1 MARHRDA
8 LPRLNIP
15 ASLNMQQPMQ
25 TMYSPALPTAI
36 QQGFHPHLPMQTP
49 MQNFFPQVPSAPG
62 RPTHHAGQ
70 ASIAQLAAAGIH
82 PPSGYPMTPMGGHFS
97 RPSMMMNG
105 PGGHPFPGRNRRQL
119 SIGGPPKAVLGGP
132 NRKLSPIPPAAVAA
146 AGSSTSPAPQV
157 KPKKIVVNLPKE
169 DITGDN
175 GQVVGRAPWARNP
188 LSDPVILP
196 LPDVTAVA
204 TYSVEIYPSEGWR
217 YDIPPTIDVFLP
229 GKSAW
234 DTMKQMAI
242 EEKLE
247 KLGVERGSGSNVP
260 HIYAPHGR
268 AASVS
273 SPADPALL
281 LFKLNKL
288 QQSQNASSNNSLA
301 PSPQPSFGMSPSPH
315 QQGPRFMMNR
325 HGHSMSMAQ
334 PPTQSLY
341 PYNSGSGAAL
351 NPFGHDAVLG
361 SDQMPSRSPRVSPG
375 PSGIGE
381 IHAPQGRVPVA
392 LPSLA
397 PPPLSVSRP
406 DSRPDF
412 NRGFGLDIPEE
423 EEEEEEVVEDESM
436 TQTDSDEEG
445 FDQEVDDE
453 DRGTEDAGLTTASQ
467 SQRHSRHTSKLSA
480 ALSLRSFGVLNADGL
495 NERTNLEPI
504 ADGNIS
510 VEDKHD
516 LDDVEEWT
524 GSEDVFMGHESS
536 DDESIGEWSNP
547 SDEERARQQRL
558 ERRALQQDA
567 EQPRR
572 IPNFPRPPEN
582 TMVLA
587 RSGEEDIISNPS
599 EEEQLH
605 DHEGYL
611 GVHNY
616 YERPPSNMSGRS
628 SRPLP
633 PPPHSRLPSGQ
644 YSIHDPAQAHSRHP
658 SDLNPEFS
666 EPKPAIP
673 RLNPNA
679 KPFVFGA
686 PLPSSW
692 KPDAFTSSSDHTHSR
707 APSFG
712 KPLNAGA
719 QEFKPSAFTF
729 KVAGPVFPVAEPY
742 RPLPVPPVDQSS
754 PFRVQGREKRR
765 RHGSSETM
773 EEGDSMASFKFPPA
787 ADSLPGLHQMPSPRL
802 DRSVHSS
809 VNPSAEPFTF
819 AGFSVAATLPPIPPA
834 EPAEETLQEE
844 STVRPEYG
852 DPQMDAFELPSS
864 SKTKRAPIPLD
875 FKHTVSNNTVPAGLF
890 KALVNNGGEERT
902 RRVVRSR
909 LSSHEIFEH
918 VSRPSL
924 DDLSV
929 PAISHKVSR
938 SRLVTDPGHRQ
949 VSPTEDVFRSTRHS
963 RRRSSLP
970 DALHPFSTASSMSE
984 TSAINKDLTSQFEL
998 HKIEDLLDEKI
1009 AVLRRD
1015 IRGGSTLNPNTEAM
1029 INEVL
1034 SLFRTQL
1041 RDSATRSLEDTQFDA
1056 RGELDIQLIKDV
1068 IEQSHAETL
1077 AHLKQ
1082 ELSNI
1087 SQSFF
1092 KGRPILNS
1100 VIPDAT
1106 LEQYSTRTIQAVN
1119 EAISEMSVRLESIG
1133 RAAPARERD
1142 AIVDAIVSALSPVLS
1157 TIRPDSVD
1165 YDYLSEKLSQA
1176 VKPNISQ
1183 LIDLASDKRE
1193 TAGLIVNQL
1202 VPLLSNLQEPSPAV
1216 DTDAISLQLT
1226 SAVTRA
1232 IAPIDAFEI
1241 KEQVAD
1247 LVVERLDARLAN
1259 RDKTLTVDTIASRVT
1274 DSVSG
1279 LLEPLQ
1285 NIDNTLSTLVEGQ
1298 RSLASQQSDFF
1309 SAQSNVVDVMT
1320 GLPSNVLS
1328 AVQDIG
1334 TRIELMSKG
1343 QVEDKSITPDENIV
1357 HIKSVVDDLT
1367 DKQRALAEQS
1377 GEILGLHKDVIQKIN
1392 ALPEPFSVATSV
1404 LQQAHAEFA
1413 LSRDAVKHELEDLRK
1428 ANTELQVQVAKA
1440 RGAHGQVR
1448 VEKEMLSEKL
1458 GIVEADRDRLRAQ
1471 VKELQDSAAAKAEES
1486 AVVEV
1491 RNTELQDALAK
1502 ALSRLQSSDVAT
1514 QSNQERIAELEKAN
1528 QELLFDKRT
1537 LKTKIDA
1544 LELKVAFASRDK
1556 DLAEET
1562 IAALRR
1568 QNEDL
1573 LTNSSQWDS
1582 LRQAS
1587 EQIQMVA
1594 NLMRQSNDEELK
1606 ELKHIRDRSKLL
1618 EGEHSALQK
1627 RYEDQE
1633 GRISN
1638 SEKAAFTVRQSLS
1651 QAQQRA
1657 SEWEERAKEYEG
1669 KLEHT
1674 QTMLDQAEQTQAQ
1687 LDTDYS
1693 LVKMQLEEHEAD
1705 ERLAKDREIRLREQ
1719 ISALEAKIKVMQN
1732 GFERSRNANIKTST
1746 ATRPR
1751 NGVPH
1756 PDSHA
1761 STEYSRSRSVTPNGH
1776 TPPQPSVWDSMHAP
1790 KSNGIHSSTYPPIPS
1805 RYPTSLSRGT
1815 PKRRSQLPPA
1825 PPSPTPSTVSL
1836 APTVDEDGWYYP

>member
-25 TMYSPALPTAI
+25 TMYSPALPTSI
-36 QQGFHPHLPMQTP
+36 QQSFHPPLPMQTP

-62 RPTHHAGQ
+62 RPAHHAGQ
-70 ASIAQLAAAGIH
+70 ASVAQLAAAGIH

-105 PGGHPFPGRNRRQL
+105 PPGGHPFPGRNRRQL

-132 NRKLSPIPPAAVAA
+132 NRKLSPIPPAAVTAT
-146 AGSSTSPAPQV
+146 GSSTSPAPQV

-175 GQVVGRAPWARNP
+175 GQTVCRASWARNP
-188 LSDPVILP
+188 LDDPVILP
-196 LPDVTAVA
+196 LPDVAPVE
-204 TYSVEIYPSEGWR
+204 TYSIKIYPSDDWR
-217 YDIPPTIDVFLP
+217 FDIPPTIDVFLP
-229 GKSAW
+229 GK
-234 DTMKQMAI
+234 MAI

-247 KLGVERGSGSNVP
+247 KLGVERGSGSNAP
-260 HIYAPHGR
+260 HIYAPHAR
-268 AASVS
+268 AASIS

-288 QQSQNASSNNSLA
+288 QQSQNASSNNSMA

-325 HGHSMSMAQ
+325 HGHSMSLAQ

-341 PYNSGSGAAL
+341 PYNNGPLAAL

-361 SDQMPSRSPRVSPG
+361 SDQIPSRSPRVSPG
-375 PSGIGE
+375 PPGIGE

-397 PPPLSVSRP
+397 PPALSTSRP

-423 EEEEEEVVEDESM
+423 EEEEEEEAVEGENM
-436 TQTDSDEEG
+436 TQTDSDEEA
-445 FDQEVDDE
+445 FDEEVDDDG

-467 SQRHSRHTSKLSA
+467 GQYHSRHTSKLSA
-480 ALSLRSFGVLNADGL
+480 ALSLRSFGVFNVDGT
-495 NERTNLEPI
+495 NERTDLEPV

-510 VEDKHD
+510 VEEKHD
-516 LDDVEEWT
+516 LDGVEEWT

-536 DDESIGEWSNP
+536 EDESIGEWSNP
-547 SDEERARQQRL
+547 SDEERARQQHL
-558 ERRALQQDA
+558 ERRTRRRALQQDA

-582 TMVLA
+582 TMVM
-587 RSGEEDIISNPS
+587 SVPGEADIISNPS
-599 EEEQLH
+599 EEEQLQ

-611 GVHNY
+611 SVHNY

-633 PPPHSRLPSGQ
+633 PLPHSRLPSGQ
-644 YSIHDPAQAHSRHP
+644 HSIHDPAQAHSRHS
-658 SDLNPEFS
+658 SDVNFGFP
-666 EPKPAIP
+666 EPKPAVP

-686 PLPSSW
+686 PLENSW
-692 KPDAFTSSSDHTHSR
+692 KPDSFTGSGDHTHSR
-707 APSFG
+707 FPSFG
-712 KPLNAGA
+712 KPLNASA

-729 KVAGPVFPVAEPY
+729 KAVGPAFPLAEPF
-742 RPLPVPPVDQSS
+742 RPLPVPPVSESS

-765 RHGSSETM
+765 RHGSNESV
-773 EEGDSMASFKFPPA
+773 EEGDSMASFKFPPP
-787 ADSLPGLHQMPSPRL
+787 ADSPVDLRQMPLPRP
-802 DRSVHSS
+802 DRSGHSS
-809 VNPSAEPFTF
+809 LNPSVEPFTF
-819 AGFSVAATLPPIPPA
+819 AGFSAAATLPPIPPA
-834 EPAEETLQEE
+834 DPAEETFEDE
-844 STVRPEYG
+844 STARAEYG
-852 DPQMDAFELPSS
+852 DSQMDASVLPSS
-864 SKTKRAPIPLD
+864 SKAKRAPIPLD
-875 FKHTVSNNTVPAGLF
+875 FMHTVSNNTVPAGLF
-890 KALVNNGGEERT
+890 KALVNNGGDERT
-902 RRVVRSR
+902 RRTVRSR
-909 LSSHEIFEH
+909 LSSREIFDH
-918 VSRPSL
+918 VSHPSL

-938 SRLVTDPGHRQ
+938 SRLVTDPGQRQ
-949 VSPTEDVFRSTRHS
+949 VSPTEDVFGSTRHS

-970 DALHPFSTASSMSE
+970 DALHPFPSGSSISE
-984 TSAINKDLTSQFEL
+984 TSVIHKDLTSRFEL
-998 HKIEDLLDEKI
+998 HRIEDLLDEKI
-1009 AVLRRD
+1009 AVLRHD

-1041 RDSATRSLEDTQFDA
+1041 RDSATRSLEDTQLDA
-1056 RGELDIQLIKDV
+1056 RGELDFQLIKDV
-1068 IEQSHAETL
+1068 IEQAHAETL

-1082 ELSNI
+1082 ELSSI
-1087 SQSFF
+1087 SQTFD
-1092 KGRPILNS
+1092 KGRPILNPG
-1100 VIPDAT
+1100 VPDVT
-1106 LEQYSTRTIQAVN
+1106 LEQYSTRTIQAIN

-1142 AIVDAIVSALSPVLS
+1142 AIVDAVVSALSPVLS
-1157 TIRPDSVD
+1157 SIRSDSVD
-1165 YDYLSEKLSQA
+1165 YDYLSEKLSHA

-1193 TAGLIVNQL
+1193 TAGLIVKQL
-1202 VPLLSNLQEPSPAV
+1202 IPLLPNLQEPSPAV

-1259 RDKTLTVDTIASRVT
+1259 RDKTLTLDGIASRVT
-1274 DSVSG
+1274 DSISG

-1285 NIDNTLSTLVEGQ
+1285 SINNTLSTLVEGQ
-1298 RSLASQQSDFF
+1298 RSLASQQSDLS
-1309 SAQSNVVDVMT
+1309 SAQGDVVANMT
-1320 GLPSNVLS
+1320 DLPSKILS

-1334 TRIELMSKG
+1334 TQIELLSKG
-1343 QVEDKSITPDENIV
+1343 QVNEDKVTAPDENIV
-1357 HIKSVVDDLT
+1357 HIKSVMDGLT
-1367 DKQRALAEQS
+1367 DKQRTLAEQS

-1392 ALPEPFSVATSV
+1392 ALPESFSVATSV
-1404 LQQAHAEFA
+1404 LQQAHAEFT

-1428 ANTELQVQVAKA
+1428 TNTDLQVQVAKA

-1448 VEKEMLSEKL
+1448 VEKEVLSEKL
-1458 GIVEADRDRLRAQ
+1458 GIVEADRDLLRTQ
-1471 VKELQDSAAAKAEES
+1471 LKDLQDSVAAKAEES
-1486 AVVEV
+1486 AVVDI

-1544 LELKVAFASRDK
+1544 LEMKVAFASRDK

-1562 IAALRR
+1562 IAALRK

-1573 LTNSSQWDS
+1573 TTNSSQWDS

-1587 EQIQMVA
+1587 EQIQVIA
-1594 NLMRQSNDEELK
+1594 NLMHQSDDEELQ
-1606 ELKHIRDRSKLL
+1606 ELKCIRDRSKLL
-1618 EGEHSALQK
+1618 EGEHSMLQK
-1627 RYEDQE
+1627 RFKDQE
-1633 GRISN
+1633 GRLSN
-1638 SEKAAFTVRQSLS
+1638 VERAAFTARQSLS

-1657 SEWEERAKEYEG
+1657 SEWENRAKEYEG

-1687 LDTDYS
+1687 LDADYS
-1693 LVKMQLEEHEAD
+1693 LVKMQVEEREAD
-1705 ERLAKDREIRLREQ
+1705 ERLAKDREARLRDQ
-1719 ISALEAKIKVMQN
+1719 ISALEAKIRVMQTE
-1732 GFERSRNANIKTST
+1732 FERSRNANSKTPT
-1746 ATRPR
+1746 ITIPR
-1751 NGVPH
+1751 NGMPR
-1756 PDSHA
+1756 PDSRT

-1776 TPPQPSVWDSMHAP
+1776 TPPQSSVWDSMHAP
-1790 KSNGIHSSTYPPIPS
+1790 KSNGVHPSPYTPTPS
-1805 RYPTSLSRGT
+1805 RYPTALIRGT
-1815 PKRRSQLPPA
+1815 PRRRSQLPLA
-1825 PPSPTPSTVSL
+1825 PPSPTPSTISL
-1836 APTVDEDGWYYP
+1836 TPTVDEDGWWR

>member
-1 MARHRDA
+1 
-8 LPRLNIP
+8 
-15 ASLNMQQPMQ
+15 
-25 TMYSPALPTAI
+25 MYSPALPTSI
-36 QQGFHPHLPMQTP
+36 QQSFHPPLPMQTP
-49 MQNFFPQVPSAPG
+49 MQNFFPQVPFGPG
-62 RPTHHAGQ
+62 RPTHRAGQ
-70 ASIAQLAAAGIH
+70 ASVAQLAAAGIH

-97 RPSMMMNG
+97 RPSMSMNG
-105 PGGHPFPGRNRRQL
+105 PPGGHPFPGRNRRQL

-132 NRKLSPIPPAAVAA
+132 NRKVSPIPPAAVAA
-146 AGSSTSPAPQV
+146 SGSSTPPSSQT

-175 GQVVGRAPWARNP
+175 GQVVGRVSWARNP

-196 LPDVTAVA
+196 LPDVVAVD
-204 TYSVEIYPSEGWR
+204 TYSIEIYPSNDWR

-260 HIYAPHGR
+260 HIYAPHI
-268 AASVS
+268 S

-325 HGHSMSMAQ
+325 HGHSMSLAQ
-334 PPTQSLY
+334 PSTQSVY
-341 PYNSGSGAAL
+341 PYNTGSVASL

-375 PSGIGE
+375 PPGIGE

-397 PPPLSVSRP
+397 PPLSVSRP
-406 DSRPDF
+406 NSRPDF
-412 NRGFGLDIPEE
+412 TRGFGLDIPEE
-423 EEEEEEVVEDESM
+423 EEEEEEEVAEDENMSHA
-436 TQTDSDEEG
+436 DSDEEG
-445 FDQEVDDE
+445 FDEEIDDDE
-453 DRGTEDAGLTTASQ
+453 DRGTEDAGMTTASQ

-480 ALSLRSFGVLNADGL
+480 ALSLRSFGVFNADGL
-495 NERTNLEPI
+495 NERTDLEPI

-510 VEDKHD
+510 MEEKHD
-516 LDDVEEWT
+516 LDGVEEWT

-547 SDEERARQQRL
+547 SDEEMARQQRL
-558 ERRALQQDA
+558 ERRVRRRALQQDA

-582 TMVLA
+582 TMILA

-605 DHEGYL
+605 DHDGYL

-616 YERPPSNMSGRS
+616 YERPPSNMSGS

-633 PPPHSRLPSGQ
+633 PLPHSRLPSGQ
-644 YSIHDPAQAHSRHP
+644 HSIHDPAQAHSRHP
-658 SDLNPEFS
+658 SDLNLEFP
-666 EPKPAIP
+666 EPKPAVP

-686 PLPSSW
+686 PLQSSW
-692 KPDAFTSSSDHTHSR
+692 KPDGFAGSWGR
-707 APSFG
+707 R
-712 KPLNAGA
+712 PLACA
-719 QEFKPSAFTF
+719 EFKPNAFTF
-729 KVAGPVFPVAEPY
+729 KAAGPVFPLAEPY
-742 RPLPVPPVDQSS
+742 RPLPIPPVDQSS

-773 EEGDSMASFKFPPA
+773 EEGDSMASFKFPPT
-787 ADSLPGLHQMPSPRL
+787 ADSSGFHKMPSPRTN
-802 DRSVHSS
+802 RSGHSS

-819 AGFSVAATLPPIPPA
+819 AGFSAAATLPPIPPA
-834 EPAEETLQEE
+834 EPNEE
-844 STVRPEYG
+844 SLQDESTARPEYG
-852 DPQMDAFELPSS
+852 DSQADVFDLPSS

-875 FKHTVSNNTVPAGLF
+875 FKHTVSNNTIPAGLF

-902 RRVVRSR
+902 RRAVRSR
-909 LSSHEIFEH
+909 LSSREIFEH

-938 SRLVTDPGHRQ
+938 SRLVTDPGQRQ
-949 VSPTEDVFRSTRHS
+949 VSPTEDVFGSTRHS

-970 DALHPFSTASSMSE
+970 DALHPFPSGSSMSDA
-984 TSAINKDLTSQFEL
+984 SVINKDLTSRFEL
-998 HKIEDLLDEKI
+998 HKIEDMLDDKI

-1029 INEVL
+1029 ITEAL

-1041 RDSATRSLEDTQFDA
+1041 RDSATRSLEDTQLDA
-1056 RGELDIQLIKDV
+1056 RGELDFQLIKDV
-1068 IEQSHAETL
+1068 IEQTHAETL

-1082 ELSNI
+1082 ELSSI
-1087 SQSFF
+1087 SQSFS
-1092 KGRPILNS
+1092 KGRPILNAG
-1100 VIPDAT
+1100 VPDTT
-1106 LEQYSTRTIQAVN
+1106 LEQHTTRTIQAL
-1119 EAISEMSVRLESIG
+1119 SVRLESIG

-1157 TIRPDSVD
+1157 SIRPRF
-1165 YDYLSEKLSQA
+1165 A

-1193 TAGLIVNQL
+1193 TAALIVEQL
-1202 VPLLSNLQEPSPAV
+1202 IPLLPNMQEPSPAV

-1259 RDKTLTVDTIASRVT
+1259 RDKTLTVDTIAGRVT

-1285 NIDNTLSTLVEGQ
+1285 GIDNTLSTLVEGQ
-1298 RSLASQQSDFF
+1298 RSLASQQSDLS

-1320 GLPSNVLS
+1320 GLPSDVLS
-1328 AVQDIG
+1328 AVRDVGAQ
-1334 TRIELMSKG
+1334 IELLSKA
-1343 QVEDKSITPDENIV
+1343 QVEDKLIVPDENIV
-1357 HIKSVVDDLT
+1357 HIKSVVDGLT
-1367 DKQRALAEQS
+1367 DKQRVLAEQS
-1377 GEILGLHKDVIQKIN
+1377 GELLGLHKDVIQKIN
-1392 ALPEPFSVATSV
+1392 ALPESFSVATSV

-1428 ANTELQVQVAKA
+1428 TNTELQVQVAKA

-1458 GIVEADRDRLRAQ
+1458 GIVEADRDQLQAQ

-1486 AVVEV
+1486 ALVEV

-1537 LKTKIDA
+1537 LKTKIDG

-1562 IAALRR
+1562 IATLRK
-1568 QNEDL
+1568 QKEDL
-1573 LTNSSQWDS
+1573 TTNSSQWDS
-1582 LRQAS
+1582 LREAS

-1594 NLMRQSNDEELK
+1594 TSCLNELRR
-1606 ELKHIRDRSKLL
+1606 IRDKSKLL

-1627 RYEDQE
+1627 RFKDQE

-1638 SEKAAFTVRQSLS
+1638 SEKAAFTARQSLS

-1657 SEWEERAKEYEG
+1657 IEWETRAKEYEG

-1674 QTMLDQAEQTQAQ
+1674 QTMLDQAEQTHSQ

-1693 LVKMQLEEHEAD
+1693 VVKMQLEEHEAD
-1705 ERLAKDREIRLREQ
+1705 ARLAKDRETRLREQ
-1719 ISALEAKIKVMQN
+1719 ISALEAKIRVMQTE
-1732 GFERSRNANIKTST
+1732 FERSRNASVKPP
-1746 ATRPR
+1746 AVARPR
-1751 NGVPH
+1751 NGVPR
-1756 PDSHA
+1756 PDSRA

-1776 TPPQPSVWDSMHAP
+1776 TPPQPSVWDSIHAP
-1790 KSNGIHSSTYPPIPS
+1790 KNGATYSPS
-1805 RYPTSLSRGT
+1805 PRYPTALSRGT
-1815 PKRRSQLPPA
+1815 PKRRSQMPLA

-1836 APTVDEDGWYYP
+1836 APTVDEDGWWS

>member
-25 TMYSPALPTAI
+25 TMYSPALPTSI
-36 QQGFHPHLPMQTP
+36 QQGFHPPLPMQTP
-49 MQNFFPQVPSAPG
+49 MQNFFPQGPFGPG

-97 RPSMMMNG
+97 RPSMSMNG
-105 PGGHPFPGRNRRQL
+105 PPGGHPFPGRNRRQL

-132 NRKLSPIPPAAVAA
+132 NRKVSPIPPAAIAA
-146 AGSSTSPAPQV
+146 SGSSTPPASQM

-175 GQVVGRAPWARNP
+175 GQVVGRASWARNP

-196 LPDVTAVA
+196 LPDVAAVE
-204 TYSVEIYPSEGWR
+204 TYSIEIYPSNDWR
-217 YDIPPTIDVFLP
+217 YDIPPSIDVFLP

-260 HIYAPHGR
+260 HIYAPHAR
-268 AASVS
+268 AASIS

-325 HGHSMSMAQ
+325 HGHSMSLAQ
-334 PPTQSLY
+334 PSTQSLF
-341 PYNSGSGAAL
+341 PYNSGSVASL

-375 PSGIGE
+375 PPAIGE

-397 PPPLSVSRP
+397 PPLSVSRP

-412 NRGFGLDIPEE
+412 TRGFGLDIPEE
-423 EEEEEEVVEDESM
+423 EEEEEEVAEDENMS
-436 TQTDSDEEG
+436 QADSDEEG
-445 FDQEVDDE
+445 FDEEVDDDE
-453 DRGTEDAGLTTASQ
+453 DRGTEDAGMTTASQ

-480 ALSLRSFGVLNADGL
+480 ALSLRSFGVFNVDGI
-495 NERTNLEPI
+495 NERTDLEPI
-504 ADGNIS
+504 ADANIS
-510 VEDKHD
+510 MEEKHD
-516 LDDVEEWT
+516 LDGVEEWT

-558 ERRALQQDA
+558 DRRVRRRALQQDA

-587 RSGEEDIISNPS
+587 RSSEEDIISNPS

-633 PPPHSRLPSGQ
+633 PLPHSRLPSGQ
-644 YSIHDPAQAHSRHP
+644 HSIHDPAQAHSRHP
-658 SDLNPEFS
+658 SDFNLEFP
-666 EPKPAIP
+666 EPKPAVP

-686 PLPSSW
+686 PLQSSW
-692 KPDAFTSSSDHTHSR
+692 KSDGFAGSGDHTHSR
-707 APSFG
+707 AASLG

-729 KVAGPVFPVAEPY
+729 KAAGPVFPLAEPY

-773 EEGDSMASFKFPPA
+773 EEGDSMASFKFPPT
-787 ADSLPGLHQMPSPRL
+787 ADSPAFHQMPSPRL
-802 DRSVHSS
+802 NRSGHSS

-819 AGFSVAATLPPIPPA
+819 AGFSAAATLPPIPPA
-834 EPAEETLQEE
+834 EPNEE
-844 STVRPEYG
+844 SLQDESTARAEFG
-852 DPQMDAFELPSS
+852 DSQADAFDLPSS

-902 RRVVRSR
+902 RRAVRSR
-909 LSSHEIFEH
+909 LSSREIFEH

-949 VSPTEDVFRSTRHS
+949 ASPTEDVFGSTRHS

-970 DALHPFSTASSMSE
+970 DALHPFPSGSSMSE
-984 TSAINKDLTSQFEL
+984 TSVINKDLTSRFEL
-998 HKIEDLLDEKI
+998 HKIEDMLDDKI

-1029 INEVL
+1029 ITEVL

-1041 RDSATRSLEDTQFDA
+1041 RDSATRSLEDTQLDA
-1056 RGELDIQLIKDV
+1056 RGELDFQLIKDV
-1068 IEQSHAETL
+1068 IEQAHAETL

-1082 ELSNI
+1082 ELSSI
-1087 SQSFF
+1087 SQSFS
-1092 KGRPILNS
+1092 KGRSILNAG
-1100 VIPDAT
+1100 VPDVT
-1106 LEQYSTRTIQAVN
+1106 LEQYSTRTIQAIN
-1119 EAISEMSVRLESIG
+1119 ETISELSVRLESIG

-1157 TIRPDSVD
+1157 SIRPDSVD

-1193 TAGLIVNQL
+1193 TAALIVEQL
-1202 VPLLSNLQEPSPAV
+1202 IPLLPNMQEPSPAV

-1274 DSVSG
+1274 DNVSG

-1285 NIDNTLSTLVEGQ
+1285 SIDSTLSTLVEGQ
-1298 RSLASQQSDFF
+1298 RSLASQQSDLS
-1309 SAQSNVVDVMT
+1309 SAQSNAVDVMT
-1320 GLPSNVLS
+1320 SLPSNVLS

-1334 TRIELMSKG
+1334 AQIELLSKA
-1343 QVEDKSITPDENIV
+1343 QVEDKSIAPDENIV
-1357 HIKSVVDDLT
+1357 HIKSAVDDLT

-1377 GEILGLHKDVIQKIN
+1377 DELLGLHKDVVQKIN
-1392 ALPEPFSVATSV
+1392 ALPESFSVATSV

-1413 LSRDAVKHELEDLRK
+1413 LSRDTVKHELEDLRK

-1458 GIVEADRDRLRAQ
+1458 GIVDADRDRLRAQ

-1562 IAALRR
+1562 IATLRK
-1568 QNEDL
+1568 QKEDL
-1573 LTNSSQWDS
+1573 TTNSSQWDS

-1594 NLMRQSNDEELK
+1594 NLMRQSEDEELN
-1606 ELKHIRDRSKLL
+1606 ELKRIRDKSKLL

-1627 RYEDQE
+1627 RFKDQE

-1638 SEKAAFTVRQSLS
+1638 SEKAAFTARQSLS

-1657 SEWEERAKEYEG
+1657 IEWEKRAKEYEG

-1674 QTMLDQAEQTQAQ
+1674 QTMLDQAEQTQGQ

-1705 ERLAKDREIRLREQ
+1705 GRLAKDRETRLREQ
-1719 ISALEAKIKVMQN
+1719 ISALEAKIRVMQTE
-1732 GFERSRNANIKTST
+1732 FERSRNANVKTP
-1746 ATRPR
+1746 AAARPR
-1751 NGVPH
+1751 NGVPR
-1756 PDSHA
+1756 PESRA
-1761 STEYSRSRSVTPNGH
+1761 STKYSRSRSVTPNGH
-1776 TPPQPSVWDSMHAP
+1776 TPPKPSVWDSIHAP
-1790 KSNGIHSSTYPPIPS
+1790 KSNGAAYSPS
-1805 RYPTSLSRGT
+1805 PRYPAALSRGT
-1815 PKRRSQLPPA
+1815 PKRRSQVPLA

-1836 APTVDEDGWYYP
+1836 APTVDEDGWWT

>member
-25 TMYSPALPTAI
+25 TMYSPALPTSI
-36 QQGFHPHLPMQTP
+36 QQSFHPPLPMQTP
-49 MQNFFPQVPSAPG
+49 MQNFFPQIPFVPG

-97 RPSMMMNG
+97 RPSMSMNG
-105 PGGHPFPGRNRRQL
+105 PPGGHPFPGRNRRQL

-132 NRKLSPIPPAAVAA
+132 NRKVSPIPPAAVAA
-146 AGSSTSPAPQV
+146 SGSSTPPASQT

-169 DITGDN
+169 DITGDD
-175 GQVVGRAPWARNP
+175 GQVVGRASWARNP

-196 LPDVTAVA
+196 LPDVAAVD
-204 TYSVEIYPSEGWR
+204 TYSIEIYPSNDWR
-217 YDIPPTIDVFLP
+217 YDIPPTID
-229 GKSAW
+229 
-234 DTMKQMAI
+234 QMAI

-260 HIYAPHGR
+260 HIYAPHAR
-268 AASVS
+268 AASIS

-315 QQGPRFMMNR
+315 QQGPRYMTNR
-325 HGHSMSMAQ
+325 HGHSMSLAQ
-334 PPTQSLY
+334 PSTQSLY
-341 PYNSGSGAAL
+341 PYNNGSVASL

-375 PSGIGE
+375 PPGIGE

-397 PPPLSVSRP
+397 PPLSVSRP

-412 NRGFGLDIPEE
+412 TRGFGLDIPEE
-423 EEEEEEVVEDESM
+423 EEEEEEEVAEDENISHA
-436 TQTDSDEEG
+436 DSDEED
-445 FDQEVDDE
+445 FDEEVDDDE
-453 DRGTEDAGLTTASQ
+453 DRGTEDAGMTTASQ

-480 ALSLRSFGVLNADGL
+480 ALSLRSFGVFNVDGL
-495 NERTNLEPI
+495 NERTDLEPI
-504 ADGNIS
+504 ADGNVSI
-510 VEDKHD
+510 EEKHD
-516 LDDVEEWT
+516 LDGVEEWT

-558 ERRALQQDA
+558 ERRVRRRALRQDA

-616 YERPPSNMSGRS
+616 YERPPSNMSGPS

-633 PPPHSRLPSGQ
+633 PLPHSRLPSGQ
-644 YSIHDPAQAHSRHP
+644 HSIHDPAQAHSRDP
-658 SDLNPEFS
+658 SDLNIEFP
-666 EPKPAIP
+666 EPKPAVP

-679 KPFVFGA
+679 RPFVFGA
-686 PLPSSW
+686 PLQSSW
-692 KPDAFTSSSDHTHSR
+692 KPDGFAGSGDDTHSR
-707 APSFG
+707 APSLG

-719 QEFKPSAFTF
+719 QEFKPSAIH
-729 KVAGPVFPVAEPY
+729 PY
-742 RPLPVPPVDQSS
+742 RPLPIPPVDQSS

-765 RHGSSETM
+765 RHGSNETM
-773 EEGDSMASFKFPPA
+773 EEGDSMASFKFPPT
-787 ADSLPGLHQMPSPRL
+787 ADSSGFHQMPSPRTN
-802 DRSVHSS
+802 RSGHSS

-819 AGFSVAATLPPIPPA
+819 AGFSAAATLPPIPLA
-834 EPAEETLQEE
+834 EPNEE
-844 STVRPEYG
+844 SLQDESTARPEYG
-852 DPQMDAFELPSS
+852 DSEADAFDLPSS

-902 RRVVRSR
+902 RRAVRSR
-909 LSSHEIFEH
+909 LGSREIFEH

-938 SRLVTDPGHRQ
+938 SRLVTDPGQRL
-949 VSPTEDVFRSTRHS
+949 VSPTEDVFGSTRHS

-970 DALHPFSTASSMSE
+970 DALHPFPSGSSC
-984 TSAINKDLTSQFEL
+984 DLTSRFEL
-998 HKIEDLLDEKI
+998 HKIEDMLDDKI

-1015 IRGGSTLNPNTEAM
+1015 IRGGAMLNPNTEAM
-1029 INEVL
+1029 ISEAL
-1034 SLFRTQL
+1034 SLFRTQI
-1041 RDSATRSLEDTQFDA
+1041 RDSATRSLEDTQLDA
-1056 RGELDIQLIKDV
+1056 RGELDFQLIKDV
-1068 IEQSHAETL
+1068 IEQAHAETL
-1077 AHLKQ
+1077 VHLKQ
-1082 ELSNI
+1082 ELSSI
-1087 SQSFF
+1087 SQSFS
-1092 KGRPILNS
+1092 KGRSILNAS
-1100 VIPDAT
+1100 MPDTT
-1106 LEQYSTRTIQAVN
+1106 LEQYTTRIIQAVN
-1119 EAISEMSVRLESIG
+1119 ETISELSVRLESIG

-1142 AIVDAIVSALSPVLS
+1142 AIVDAVVSALSPVLS
-1157 TIRPDSVD
+1157 SIRPDSVD

-1193 TAGLIVNQL
+1193 TAALIVEQL
-1202 VPLLSNLQEPSPAV
+1202 IPLLPNMQEPSPAV
-1216 DTDAISLQLT
+1216 DTDVISLQLT

-1285 NIDNTLSTLVEGQ
+1285 SIDNTLSTLVDGQ
-1298 RSLASQQSDFF
+1298 RSLASQQSDLS
-1309 SAQSNVVDVMT
+1309 SAQSSVVDVMT
-1320 GLPSNVLS
+1320 NLPSNLLS

-1334 TRIELMSKG
+1334 AQSRINRL
-1343 QVEDKSITPDENIV
+1343 VPDENIV

-1367 DKQRALAEQS
+1367 DKQRL
-1377 GEILGLHKDVIQKIN
+1377 LGLHKDIIQKIN
-1392 ALPEPFSVATSV
+1392 ALPESFSVATSV

-1413 LSRDAVKHELEDLRK
+1413 LSGDTVKHELEDLRK

-1458 GIVEADRDRLRAQ
+1458 GIVEADRDQLRAQ
-1471 VKELQDSAAAKAEES
+1471 AEES

-1514 QSNQERIAELEKAN
+1514 QSNQKRIAELEKAN

-1562 IAALRR
+1562 IATLRK
-1568 QNEDL
+1568 QKEDL
-1573 LTNSSQWDS
+1573 TTNSSQWDN
-1582 LRQAS
+1582 LREAS
-1587 EQIQMVA
+1587 EQIQIVA
-1594 NLMRQSNDEELK
+1594 NLMRKSEDDELNELRR
-1606 ELKHIRDRSKLL
+1606 IRDKSKLL

-1627 RYEDQE
+1627 RFKDQE

-1638 SEKAAFTVRQSLS
+1638 SEKAASTARQSLS

-1657 SEWEERAKEYEG
+1657 IEWEKRAKEYEG

-1674 QTMLDQAEQTQAQ
+1674 QTMLDQAEQTHSQ

-1693 LVKMQLEEHEAD
+1693 VVKMQLEEHEAD
-1705 ERLAKDREIRLREQ
+1705 ARLAKDRETRSREQ
-1719 ISALEAKIKVMQN
+1719 ISALEAKIRVMQTE
-1732 GFERSRNANIKTST
+1732 FERSRNTNVKTV
-1746 ATRPR
+1746 AVARPR
-1751 NGVPH
+1751 NGVPR
-1756 PDSHA
+1756 PDSRA
-1761 STEYSRSRSVTPNGH
+1761 STKYSRSRSVTPNGH
-1776 TPPQPSVWDSMHAP
+1776 TPPQPSVWDSIHAP
-1790 KSNGIHSSTYPPIPS
+1790 KNGATYSPS
-1805 RYPTSLSRGT
+1805 PRYPTALSRGT
-1815 PKRRSQLPPA
+1815 PKRRSQMPLA
-1825 PPSPTPSTVSL
+1825 PPSPTPSTVSQ
-1836 APTVDEDGWYYP
+1836 APTVDQDGWWS